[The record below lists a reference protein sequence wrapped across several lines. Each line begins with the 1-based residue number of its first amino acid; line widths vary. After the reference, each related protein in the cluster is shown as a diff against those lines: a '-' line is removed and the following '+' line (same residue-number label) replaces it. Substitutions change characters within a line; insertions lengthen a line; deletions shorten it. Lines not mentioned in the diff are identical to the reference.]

1 MNSVP
6 RDCGRSR
13 DIKVKGEGLLGRAEA
28 RSSFFVHSGPAHSA
42 SQHYLIT
49 KRVHWLALL
58 EAGPMRWSI
67 LTPSFLQAALCHL
80 PPLPPRGRQS
90 PRAVR
95 MGRSEGG

>member
-28 RSSFFVHSGPAHSA
+28 RSSFVVHSGPAHSA

-58 EAGPMRWSI
+58 EAGPMRRSI
-67 LTPSFLQAALCHL
+67 LTPSSLQAALCHP

-90 PRAVR
+90 CED
-95 MGRSEGG
+95 GEK